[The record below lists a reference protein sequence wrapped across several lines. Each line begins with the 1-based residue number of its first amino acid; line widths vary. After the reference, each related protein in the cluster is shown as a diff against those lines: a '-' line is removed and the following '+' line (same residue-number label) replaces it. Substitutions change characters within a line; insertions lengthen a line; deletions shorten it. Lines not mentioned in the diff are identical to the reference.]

1 MFDTH
6 AHVHDP
12 AFDADRELMLARA
25 QGAGVRRIITV
36 GTNLA
41 DSRRAIATALAHG
54 LDFSI
59 GIHPHEAQDAPP
71 DIAAAFDELIAL
83 AGRAPAALGEMGLD
97 YYYDH
102 SPREEQRRI
111 LIAQLR
117 YAREHPL
124 PLIFHQRD
132 AFEDFVDV
140 LRSECSAPIR
150 GVVHCFTGDTAQ
162 ARAFVE
168 SGLKLGI
175 GGVLTFKN
183 AEPLRAAVRDVGLE
197 HLILETD
204 APYLAPVPH
213 RGKRNEPAFV
223 ADTAR
228 VLAETLEIGVEEVTE
243 RTSATADALF
253 GTREGLA
260 SR

>member
-6 AHVHDP
+6 AHVHDQ
-12 AFDADRELMLARA
+12 AFDADRDLMLARA
-25 QGAGVRRIITV
+25 REAGVRRILTV

-41 DSRRAIATALAHG
+41 DSRRAIETALAHD

-71 DIAAAFDELIAL
+71 DIAAAFDELTAL

-111 LIAQLR
+111 LVAQLR
-117 YAREHPL
+117 YAREHPV

-140 LRSECSAPIR
+140 LRSECTAPVR
-150 GVVHCFTGDTAQ
+150 GVVHCFTGDAVQ
-162 ARAFVE
+162 ARALVAF
-168 SGLKLGI
+168 GLKLGI

-183 AEPLRAAVRDVGLE
+183 AEPLRVAVGEVGLD

-228 VLAETLEIGVEEVTE
+228 VLADLLGIGTGELAE

-253 GTREGLA
+253 GTR
-260 SR
+260 